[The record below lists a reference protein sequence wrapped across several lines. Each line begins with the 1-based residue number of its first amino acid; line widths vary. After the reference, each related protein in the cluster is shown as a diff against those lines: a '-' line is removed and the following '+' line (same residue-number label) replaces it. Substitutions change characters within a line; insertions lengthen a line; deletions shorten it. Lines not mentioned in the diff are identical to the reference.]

1 MNAGLIG
8 ALVRELRP
16 RQWTKNLLLFAGVL
30 FSRHLT
36 DPEMMLRAAAGFVAF
51 SLLAGSIY
59 MLNDLKDLEVD
70 RNHPKKRLRPLAAGL
85 LPVAAV
91 WVALV
96 PLLATVA
103 LISAWL
109 GRPFMVVAGLYV
121 AINLAYTFWLK
132 QVVLVDVFLIAI
144 GFVLRAIAG
153 VHLLLPVAPETV
165 LSPWL
170 LVCTFFGALFL
181 ALAKR
186 RREIANAGEGASRQ
200 RAVLDEYSPELL
212 DGLLMV
218 SAAASLMGYAL
229 YTIWPATV
237 AKFQTE
243 ALLYTV
249 PFVAYGIFRYLYLVK
264 ATEATEDPSQV
275 LLTDRPLG
283 WCLGLYLA
291 TVILILYRA

>member
-1 MNAGLIG
+1 Q
-8 ALVRELRP
+8 ELRP
-16 RQWTKNLLLFAGVL
+16 RQWTKNLLVFVGVL
-30 FSRHLT
+30 FSQHLN
-36 DPEMMLRAAAGFVAF
+36 DPALLLRAAIGFLAF
-51 SLLAGSIY
+51 SLLAGCVY
-59 MLNDLKDLEVD
+59 MLNDLKDLEHD
-70 RNHPKKRLRPLAAGL
+70 RRHPKKSKRPLASGRIT
-85 LPVAAV
+85 PAAV
-91 WVALV
+91 WTAVI
-96 PLLATVA
+96 PLLAVVA
-103 LISAWL
+103 ALSWWL
-109 GRPFMVVAGLYV
+109 GPPFMAIAGLYV
-121 AINLAYTFWLK
+121 AFNLSYTFWLK

-153 VHLLLPVAPETV
+153 VQLLRPVSPDTV

-186 RREIANAGEGASRQ
+186 RREIANAGEGAARQ
-200 RAVLDEYSPELL
+200 RAVLEHYSPELL
-212 DGLLMV
+212 DGLLLV

-249 PFVAYGIFRYLYLVK
+249 PFVAYGIFRYLYLVR

-275 LLTDRPLG
+275 LLTDRPLQ

-291 TVILILYRA
+291 SVLVILYLPM

>member
-1 MNAGLIG
+1 MIG
-8 ALVRELRP
+8 ALIRELRP
-16 RQWTKNLLLFAGVL
+16 KQWTKNLLLFAGVL
-30 FSRHLT
+30 FSQHLT
-36 DPEMMLRAAAGFVAF
+36 DPQLMLRAAAGFVAF

-70 RNHPKKRLRPLAAGL
+70 RRHAVKRLRPLAAGR
-85 LPVAAV
+85 LPITAV

-96 PLLATVA
+96 PLWTAVGL
-103 LISAWL
+103 LSAWL
-109 GRPFMVVAGLYV
+109 GAPFMVVVGLYV
-121 AINLAYTFWLK
+121 AFNLAYTLWLK
-132 QVVLVDVFLIAI
+132 QVVLVDVFMIAL

-153 VHLLLPVAPETV
+153 VQLLLPVAPDTM

-186 RREIANAGEGASRQ
+186 RREIANAGEGATRQ
-200 RAVLDEYSPELL
+200 RAVLEEYTPELL
-212 DGLLMV
+212 DGLLLV

-237 AKFQTE
+237 AKFGTE

-249 PFVAYGIFRYLYLVK
+249 PFVAYGIFRYLHLVR

-283 WCLGLYLA
+283 WCLGLYLL
-291 TVILILYRA
+291 TVILILYRT